1 MAGAVL
7 VINCGSSSIKYSLFD
22 ANASRTLA
30 DGIVERLGQAGSRH
44 VHRSHAPGGDPEEIV
59 QETPIPNHRTG
70 VERIARRIEE
80 SSVEGGAIEI
90 AAVGHRV
97 AHGGSGF
104 TGPAVIDDGVL
115 ARIAEFVHLAPLHM
129 PANLTGIEITTAL
142 WPQALQVAVFDTAF
156 HHTVPEHAYRYALP
170 VDLADRHGVRR
181 FGFHGTSHEHASKQA
196 ARMLGRPLSEVNVVV
211 LHLGNGASACAVS
224 GGRSLDTSM
233 GMTPLEGL
241 VMGTRSGDLDPG
253 VVLQLAQ
260 ADGLSVEEVERL
272 LHRESG
278 LKGLCGANDMRD
290 IARRAAEGDGP
301 AELALAV
308 FSYRVRKYI
317 GAYAAVLPVLD
328 AVVFTGGIGEN
339 SAPVRDR
346 ACANL
351 EHLGI
356 RFDNAKNAAPNG
368 EPRDISTDASLVKVL
383 VIPANEELEI
393 AQQTL
398 RCLRDAP

>member
-7 VINCGSSSIKYSLFD
+7 VINCGSSSIKYSLYNAD
-22 ANASRTLA
+22 ASSELA
-30 DGIVERLGQAGSRH
+30 EGIIERLGQDGSRH
-44 VHRSHAPGGDPEEIV
+44 VHRGQTSGGPPEELV
-59 QETPIPNHRTG
+59 DETPIPDHRSG
-70 VERIARRIEE
+70 VERIARRLEE
-80 SSVEGGAIEI
+80 SPAGGEGIEI

-104 TGPAVIDDGVL
+104 SGPVAIDESVL
-115 ARIAEFVHLAPLHM
+115 ARMAEFTRLAPLHM

-142 WPQALQVAVFDTAF
+142 WPDALQVAVFDTAF

-170 VDLADRHGVRR
+170 VDVADRHGVRR
-181 FGFHGTSHEHASKQA
+181 FGFHGTSHEHASKDA
-196 ARMLGRPLSEVNVVV
+196 ARMLGRPHDEVNVVV

-241 VMGTRSGDLDPG
+241 VMGTRCGDLDPG

-260 ADGLSVEEVERL
+260 AEGFSVEKVERM

-290 IARRAAEGDGP
+290 VAGRASAGDP
-301 AELALAV
+301 AAELALAV

-317 GAYAAVLPVLD
+317 GGYAAVLPGLD

-339 SAPVRDR
+339 AAPVRR
-346 ACANL
+346 QACTDL
-351 EHLGI
+351 GHLGI
-356 RFDNAKNAAPNG
+356 RLDHAKNDAPNG
-368 EPRDISTDASLVKVL
+368 EPRDISTDDSPVKVL

-393 AQQTL
+393 AQQAL
-398 RCLRDAP
+398 RCLAEA